1 MSNKSIKG
9 INTKRSIDLVL
20 VFFAI
25 IITALPMVIISVLI
39 KITSSGPILYWS
51 DRVGQY
57 NEIFSM
63 PKFRTMIEDAPQV
76 ATHLLDNPDLNLTKI
91 GGFLRNYSLDEL
103 PQLYCI
109 LFGLMS
115 FVGPRPALYN
125 QKDLID
131 LRTKVGID
139 KLLPGLTG
147 WAQVNGRNAIS
158 WEEKFKLDV
167 WYVDNQSFK
176 LDCKILWMTLSQVW
190 SKKGVDANSQKTMPE
205 FEGNKK

>member
-1 MSNKSIKG
+1 MIALLVSLTSKG
-9 INTKRSIDLVL
+9 S
-20 VFFAI
+20 
-25 IITALPMVIISVLI
+25 P
-39 KITSSGPILYWS
+39 LYYS
-51 DRVGQY
+51 DRVGRK
-57 NEIFSM
+57 NKIFKM

-76 ATHLLDNPDLNLTKI
+76 ATHLLENPDLNLTKI

-147 WAQVNGRNAIS
+147 WA
-158 WEEKFKLDV
+158 
-167 WYVDNQSFK
+167 
-176 LDCKILWMTLSQVW
+176 
-190 SKKGVDANSQKTMPE
+190 
-205 FEGNKK
+205 